1 MALGS
6 SKLVKAPAPSFT
18 DANTDLKNVSMPSPR
33 AAMCFCAATSQ
44 QPVPYSNIAVAVDFL
59 FASWPQ
65 VNRHRHGQSASQA
78 SPWLPALPPHP
89 SPPGV
94 LRCQSFVKHQQCR
107 CKAGR
112 GLWPA
117 GDQAGLAQ
125 EEPPLHVGAWGG
137 VALPSAPLPA
147 PSQTGAAAS
156 NPPRT
161 SSHLGASLPRQ
172 DAALTIADSEKDD
185 RLELRLE
192 MA

>member
-89 SPPGV
+89 SPARGPPLPI
-94 LRCQSFVKHQQCR
+94 LRKASAMQMQSRQR
-107 CKAGR
+107 ALASRGSGGSPAGR
-112 GLWPA
+112 
-117 GDQAGLAQ
+117 
-125 EEPPLHVGAWGG
+125 
-137 VALPSAPLPA
+137 
-147 PSQTGAAAS
+147 AAS
-156 NPPRT
+156 ACWGMGRCRFAERPTASPFANRGRSLEPSSDILAPRSLAPASGRCADDCRLRERR
-161 SSHLGASLPRQ
+161 SSRA
-172 DAALTIADSEKDD
+172 
-185 RLELRLE
+185 
-192 MA
+192 